1 MTIEMLS
8 YTSIFMMYKKIN
20 LILTLGMTNH

>member
-8 YTSIFMMYKKIN
+8 YKAKSVLTSSPTKV
-20 LILTLGMTNH
+20 